1 MLNGLKLL
9 NPQNN
14 YVTHMLRPG
23 REFSACFRTFGEWFK
38 REKKIFSSKIIFQ
51 VIFPH
56 IRSHDYRFGFSYNL
70 RNLSVFLRSVNTWL
84 WTNWM
89 ARICSLL
96 INFITYQ
103 SIRFCSSNNL
113 RLLIFHTI
121 KWPLQIILAFI
132 KILSHHLEL
141 IFSSITRHC
150 NKGRLGK
157 PTD

>member
-14 YVTHMLRPG
+14 YVTAGSGILSVLQNFWWMIQKG
-23 REFSACFRTFGEWFK
+23 
-38 REKKIFSSKIIFQ
+38 KKIFSSKIIFQ

-70 RNLSVFLRSVNTWL
+70 RNISVFLRSVNTWL